1 VKKHR
6 VGIFHNEHTTQRRP
20 SKGLSEERKVLYLFP
35 LRKEVSLCG
44 KTPKTYSKSISNN
57 GLEGRLVGGS
67 LSIGCR
73 LVLVRVGIVGS
84 LGGTGVNLANHGH
97 PQFQTQLPSGAFQMI
112 HPQ

>member
-1 VKKHR
+1 VQKHC

-44 KTPKTYSKSISNN
+44 KKPKTHSKSVSNS
-57 GLEGRLVGGS
+57 GLEREPIGS
-67 LSIGCR
+67 FLSIGCR
-73 LVLVRVGIVGS
+73 LMLVRVGIVGG

-97 PQFQTQLPSGAFQMI
+97 PQFQTQLPSGAF
-112 HPQ
+112 